1 MEKIYMGWS
10 VHEKEVRGWAWVS
23 PTFKEE
29 RNSSYLCVY
38 RQICLYV
45 FQTVRYFHSVIPL

>member
-1 MEKIYMGWS
+1 MGWS